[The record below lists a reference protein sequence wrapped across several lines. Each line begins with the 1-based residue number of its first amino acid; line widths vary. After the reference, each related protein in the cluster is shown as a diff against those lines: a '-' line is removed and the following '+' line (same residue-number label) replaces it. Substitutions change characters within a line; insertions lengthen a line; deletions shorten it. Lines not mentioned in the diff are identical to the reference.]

1 MKYFVLLFLFLFLN
15 LSADDN
21 YSLRVAQGQVT
32 NSDFGEI
39 LFLDVASYSHDLQ
52 VTSLDAGYLLNQ
64 DAFELPLDIYVKGGF
79 SYFDEAGLQDDIY
92 EGTLYIKVYWNI
104 DFFKNRVRLGFG
116 EGASYTSDILYYEKQ
131 EAIDN
136 NDNNSKY
143 LNYIDFSLDFDIGRL
158 VRFEPLKN
166 TYLGVAVKHRS
177 GIFGLINN
185 VEKGG
190 SNYYIFSLEKNF

>member
-1 MKYFVLLFLFLFLN
+1 MKYFVLLFLFLN

-64 DAFELPLDIYVKGGF
+64 DAFEIPLDIYIKGGF
-79 SYFDEAGLQDDIY
+79 SYFDEASLQDDIY

-185 VEKGG
+185 VSKGG

>member
-1 MKYFVLLFLFLFLN
+1 MKYFVLLFLFLNLN
-15 LSADDN
+15 ADDN

-32 NSDFGEI
+32 KSDFGEI

-52 VTSLDAGYLLNQ
+52 VTSLDAGYLLKK
-64 DAFELPLDIYVKGGF
+64 DAFELPLDIYIKGGF

-185 VEKGG
+185 VSKGG